1 MEEVQKKEK
10 FHHPKGLWLACIG
23 MTGSSYL
30 KYAVS
35 GMVIFFYTYSV
46 QMGGLGL
53 TNEQAGM
60 IISIAGAFGSVL
72 PILGSIITDRFL
84 GMQKAILMAFFLQSV
99 AYSIFFIFTPNVPM
113 IIVGICIN
121 MFSMAFMNNNLTA
134 IVGMLYSN
142 KEHARKDAAY
152 GIFYMAVNIGSF
164 FGPIFGGLLTDH
176 WMAIKD
182 AEGNI
187 VRYGYKYAYLMVAIG
202 MFIVF
207 LIYLFLIPK
216 WLGEVGKYPAAKHAD
231 KEQKEKIKFDLS
243 PVEKKRFLGMGIIF
257 LLVTVYWTVYFQTS
271 YAINTL
277 ANDYVNLNVGG
288 FHVPVVWLIS
298 FNGILCIIL
307 APLLGNLWMSLSQ
320 KKMDPPVSL
329 KMAVGM
335 IITGLAFYIILI
347 GFNTLH
353 GVLDK
358 TVKMDLWYMLLAYT
372 VLTVGEL
379 LVSPVGMA
387 LFNKLTPELFSS
399 LAMRVWYLTYTFSGI
414 ASGYLVA
421 VTKVWGYGKIL
432 NILGGAL
439 LISGVIMLV
448 IMPFVEKLIAVDQLS
463 TEEPAAE

>member
-53 TNEQAGM
+53 TNEQAGL

-99 AYSIFFIFTPNVPM
+99 AYFIFFIFTPNVPM

-216 WLGEVGKYPAAKHAD
+216 WLGEVGKHPAAKHAD
-231 KEQKEKIKFDLS
+231 KEQKEKVKFDLS

-358 TVKMDLWYMLLAYT
+358 TVKMDLWYMLVAYT

-387 LFNKLTPELFSS
+387 LFNKLTPERFSS
-399 LAMRVWYLTYTFSGI
+399 LAMSVWYLTYTFSGI

-448 IMPFVEKLIAVDQLS
+448 IMPFVEKLIAVNQLS
-463 TEEPAAE
+463 TEEASAE

>member
-53 TNEQAGM
+53 SNEQAGM

-182 AEGNI
+182 EAGNVI
-187 VRYGYKYAYLMVAIG
+187 SYGYKYAYLMVSIG
-202 MFIVF
+202 MFLVF

-231 KEQKEKIKFDLS
+231 KEQKEKVKFDLS

-387 LFNKLTPELFSS
+387 LFNKLTPERFSS
-399 LAMRVWYLTYTFSGI
+399 LAMSVWYLTYTFSGI